1 MKNINIKKGY
11 TQVFDVESRLE
22 KAISSKEVALT
33 PSRIPFIKPKLLVKK
48 GDLLKIGSPVFF
60 DKRNPEIKFLSP
72 AGGVVK
78 NIVFGERRVIKKI
91 LIVIE
96 KEEYEQFESINHDKI
111 SKTDRADLV
120 KHIINGGLWPLFREL
135 PYRDYPNKDKI
146 PPQIIVNLNSPEPEG
161 PSPSVYLENE
171 ENNFFA
177 GLEILNKLS
186 DKTFIISDASDE
198 VPDQIDK
205 LITHKVAGNYPAND
219 PGTFLYHIKKNIP
232 ENSSWYIFGQDL
244 IMIAKLVLS
253 GKYPTDKVVTVSG
266 SMNKDDNLHYRVR
279 VGAPLN
285 DLVKHTFDD
294 FKIIQGG
301 VFRGYDTSDTPYS
314 GYFEN
319 SFNLLKKEGEDAL
332 FGFVM
337 PGFKKNTVSKTF
349 FSFLNTGTRE
359 IECSLN
365 GEERACVNCG
375 TCSKFCPVDMFPNI
389 TYKAVYADEV
399 EEAIFSGLL
408 DCVECGVCSFV
419 CPSKIELAKD
429 LKNAKSEYY
438 KEQV

>member
-1 MKNINIKKGY
+1 MKSINIKKGY
-11 TQVFDVESRLE
+11 TQVFEVESRLE
-22 KAISSKEVALT
+22 KAISSKEIALT
-33 PSRIPFIKPKLLVKK
+33 PSRLPFIKPKLLVKN
-48 GDLLKIGSPVFF
+48 GDFLKVGTAVFF

-78 NIVFGERRVIKKI
+78 DIVFGERRVIKKI
-91 LIVIE
+91 VIGVE
-96 KEEYEQFESINHDKI
+96 KEKSEQFESISHDNI
-111 SKTDRADLV
+111 SKKDRADLV
-120 KHIINGGLWPLFREL
+120 ELLINGGLWPLFREL
-135 PYRDYPNKDKI
+135 PYRDYPNKEKI

-171 ENNFFA
+171 ENYFLT
-177 GLEILNKLS
+177 GLEILKKLS
-186 DKTFIISDASDE
+186 DKTFVVSDASE
-198 VPDQIDK
+198 EIPDQIDK
-205 LITHKVAGNYPAND
+205 LITHKVAGKYPAND

-232 ENSSWYIFGQDL
+232 ENNSWYIFGQDL
-244 IMIAKLVLS
+244 IMIARLVLS
-253 GKYPTDKVVTVSG
+253 GKYPTDKIVTISG
-266 SMNKDDNLHYRVR
+266 SINKDDNKHYQAR
-279 VGAPLN
+279 VGAPLS
-285 DLVKHTFDD
+285 DLINSDYDD

-301 VFRGYDTSDTPYS
+301 VFRGYNTTDTPYS

-319 SFNLLKKEGEDAL
+319 SFNLLKKEGEDVL

-337 PGFKKNTVSKTF
+337 PGLKKNTVSRTF
-349 FSFLNTGTRE
+349 FSFLNPGRKD

-375 TCSKFCPVDMFPNI
+375 TCSKFCPVDMYPNI

-399 EEAIFSGLL
+399 EDAVFSGLL
-408 DCVECGVCSFV
+408 DCVECGICSFV

-429 LKNAKSEYY
+429 LKNAKAEYY